1 MLMQRLNCC
10 CASCLLQKT
19 GMKITT
25 SAGVCV
31 YLNPQDKPK
40 TVTHHFDVYMY
51 LFKGLISKTNLLVM
65 SYDTPKFAV
74 LV

>member
-1 MLMQRLNCC
+1 MQCLNCC

-25 SAGVCV
+25 SAGVRV

-40 TVTHHFDVYMY
+40 TVTHHLDVYMY
-51 LFKGLISKTNLLVM
+51 LFKG
-65 SYDTPKFAV
+65 
-74 LV
+74 